1 MVGSLRE
8 SEMMKMF
15 FVEFCELVLCEY
27 KWCEY
32 ELYRGKGKL
41 RKKLLSSPPPP
52 VTPQFA
58 TLGNWTALHKVE
70 PQYNPVFDCRRIFA
84 TYDEKPLAGLFP
96 IIRLRLITSMYRI
109 QEMPRK
115 LGR

>member
-1 MVGSLRE
+1 MVR
-8 SEMMKMF
+8 
-15 FVEFCELVLCEY
+15 VRVVP
-27 KWCEY
+27 
-32 ELYRGKGKL
+32 
-41 RKKLLSSPPPP
+41 RKRKIAQKQLSPPPPP
-52 VTPQFA
+52 VTSQFA
-58 TLGNWTALHKVE
+58 TLRNWTAQHKVE

-84 TYDEKPLAGLFP
+84 FFDEKPLAGLFP

>member
-1 MVGSLRE
+1 MVRVRVVPR
-8 SEMMKMF
+8 KRKIAQKAAF
-15 FVEFCELVLCEY
+15 F
-27 KWCEY
+27 
-32 ELYRGKGKL
+32 
-41 RKKLLSSPPPP
+41 SSSSGH
-52 VTPQFA
+52 FA
-58 TLGNWTALHKVE
+58 ICNFGNWTALHKVE

-84 TYDEKPLAGLFP
+84 FFDEKPLAGLFP